1 MSAAYVV
8 PTAAGSYSNEL
19 PALGAMGFMV
29 HVEPDVFLRLVSK
42 ADDPLVLHSRGG
54 FMRKHRWALAHR
66 GYLFWT
72 ATRDTMPMAVETVA
86 VKRLWVPSGMYG

>member
-1 MSAAYVV
+1 MSEVFV
-8 PTAAGSYSNEL
+8 PPASSSSYEL

-29 HVEPDVFLRLVSK
+29 HVEPDAFLRLVAK
-42 ADDPLVLHSRGG
+42 AEDPLLLHSPGG

-72 ATRDTMPMAVETVA
+72 ATKDMMPLTVETIA